1 MARGRATS
9 ADVARIAGVSR
20 TTVSVVLTDRQDI
33 HISPATRRRVLD
45 AAERLDYH
53 AHAPARQLAA
63 GASMTIGLVLR
74 QSSEQVAGDA
84 LLGETLRG
92 VTAAARAAGY
102 RVLVEAL
109 PPGTGGYDE
118 IVRSRQTDGIIVS
131 GPRADDAAL
140 SDLVRDDFPVILQ
153 GSLPRLKVPSVD
165 VDNRAGARAAVELL
179 VRQGHRAIGCIT
191 NAPLA
196 YTAALERLTG
206 YREALEA
213 SSIPFDRERVV
224 EADFDAAS
232 GYRAM
237 LALIDQSPDCSAVF
251 VASDVVA
258 FGAMGALRD
267 RGRRVPAEVS
277 IIAFDDIPLAAY
289 FDPPLTTVHIPA
301 FELGQAAGEAL
312 LDRVVGRPVAARTLL
327 PTELIVR
334 ASAAPPPGTARAGG
348 PTTGHRTEGRAAE

>member
-9 ADVARIAGVSR
+9 ADVAKLAGVSR

-33 HISPATRRRVLD
+33 HISPATRRRVFD

-63 GASMTIGLVLR
+63 GTSLTIGLVLR

-92 VTAAARAAGY
+92 VTAAARAGGY

-109 PPGTGGYDE
+109 PPGTGGYEE

-131 GPRADDAAL
+131 GPRADDVAL
-140 SDLVRDDFPVILQ
+140 SNLARDDFPVILQ
-153 GSLPRLKVPSVD
+153 GWLPRLNLPSVD

-179 VRQGHRAIGCIT
+179 VRQGHRSIGCIT

-196 YTAALERLTG
+196 YTAALERLSG

-213 SSIPFDRERVV
+213 SSIPFDPDRVV
-224 EADFDAAS
+224 EAEFDAAS

-237 LALIDQSPDCSAVF
+237 RTLLDRSPGCTAVF

-267 RGRRVPAEVS
+267 GSRRVPEDVS
-277 IIAFDDIPLAAY
+277 VVAFDDIPLAAY
-289 FDPPLTTVHIPA
+289 FDPPLTTVRIPA
-301 FELGQAAGEAL
+301 FELGQAAGQAL

-327 PTELIVR
+327 PTELVVR
-334 ASAAPPPGTARAGG
+334 ASAAPPPVTARAVGS
-348 PTTGHRTEGRAAE
+348 PTGR

>member
-1 MARGRATS
+1 MARDRATS
-9 ADVARIAGVSR
+9 ADVAKLAGVSR
-20 TTVSVVLTDRQDI
+20 TTVSVVLTDRHDI
-33 HISPATRRRVLD
+33 HISPATRRRVFD

-63 GASMTIGLVLR
+63 GTSLTIGLVLR
-74 QSSEQVAGDA
+74 QSSEQAAGDA

-92 VTAAARAAGY
+92 VTAAARAGGY

-109 PPGTGGYDE
+109 PPGTGGYEE

-140 SDLVRDDFPVILQ
+140 RNLARDDFPVVLQ
-153 GSLPRLKVPSVD
+153 GWLPRLNLPSVD

-179 VRQGHRAIGCIT
+179 VRQGHRTIGCIT

-196 YTAALERLTG
+196 YTAALERLSG

-213 SSIPFDRERVV
+213 SSIPFDPDRVV
-224 EADFDAAS
+224 EAEFDAAS

-237 LALIDQSPDCSAVF
+237 RTLLDRSPGCTAVF

-267 RGRRVPAEVS
+267 GSRRVPEDVS
-277 IIAFDDIPLAAY
+277 VVAFDDIPLAAY
-289 FDPPLTTVHIPA
+289 FDPPLTTVRIPA
-301 FELGQAAGEAL
+301 FELGQAAGQAL

-327 PTELIVR
+327 PTELVVR
-334 ASAAPPPGTARAGG
+334 ASAAPPPGTARAVVYA
-348 PTTGHRTEGRAAE
+348 TGH

>member
-1 MARGRATS
+1 MARDRATS
-9 ADVARIAGVSR
+9 ADVAKLAGVSR
-20 TTVSVVLTDRQDI
+20 TTVSVVLTDRRDI
-33 HISPATRRRVLD
+33 HISPATRRRVFD

-63 GASMTIGLVLR
+63 GASLTIGLVIR

-92 VTAAARAAGY
+92 VTAAARAGGY

-109 PPGTGGYDE
+109 APGAGGYEE

-131 GPRADDAAL
+131 APRADDAAL
-140 SDLVRDDFPVILQ
+140 NDLVRDDFPVILQ
-153 GSLPRLKVPSVD
+153 GSLPGLRVPSVD
-165 VDNRAGARAAVELL
+165 VDNRAGAKAAVELL
-179 VRQGHRAIGCIT
+179 VHQGHRAIGCIT

-213 SSIPFDRERVV
+213 SGIPFDRDRVV
-224 EADFDAAS
+224 EAEFDAAS

-237 LALIDQSPDCSAVF
+237 GALVDRSPDCSAVF

-258 FGAMGALRD
+258 FGAMAALRD
-267 RGRRVPAEVS
+267 RGRRLPGDVS

-289 FDPPLTTVHIPA
+289 FDPPLTTVRIPA

-312 LDRVVGRPVAARTLL
+312 LDRIVGRPVAARTLL
-327 PTELIVR
+327 PTELVVR
-334 ASAAPPPGTARAGG
+334 ASAAPPPGTARAVVYA
-348 PTTGHRTEGRAAE
+348 TGH

>member
-9 ADVARIAGVSR
+9 ADVAKLAGVSR

-33 HISPATRRRVLD
+33 HISPATRRRVFD

-63 GASMTIGLVLR
+63 GASLTIGLVLR

-92 VTAAARAAGY
+92 VTAAARAGGY

-109 PPGTGGYDE
+109 PPGTGGYEE

-140 SDLVRDDFPVILQ
+140 SNLARDDFPVILQ
-153 GSLPRLKVPSVD
+153 GWLPRLNLPSVD

-179 VRQGHRAIGCIT
+179 VRQGHRTISCIT

-196 YTAALERLTG
+196 YTAALERLSG

-213 SSIPFDRERVV
+213 SSIPFDPDRVV
-224 EADFDAAS
+224 EAEFDAAS

-237 LALIDQSPDCSAVF
+237 RTLLDRSPDCTAVF

-267 RGRRVPAEVS
+267 GSRRVPEDVS
-277 IIAFDDIPLAAY
+277 VIAFDDIPLAAY
-289 FDPPLTTVHIPA
+289 FDPPLTTVRIPA
-301 FELGQAAGEAL
+301 FELGQAAGQAL

-327 PTELIVR
+327 PTELVVR
-334 ASAAPPPGTARAGG
+334 ASAAPPPVTARAVGSS
-348 PTTGHRTEGRAAE
+348 TGR

>member
-9 ADVARIAGVSR
+9 ADVAKLAGVSR

-33 HISPATRRRVLD
+33 HISPATRRRVFD

-63 GASMTIGLVLR
+63 GTSLTIGLVLR

-92 VTAAARAAGY
+92 VTAAARAGGY

-109 PPGTGGYDE
+109 PPGTGGYEE

-131 GPRADDAAL
+131 GPRADDVAL
-140 SDLVRDDFPVILQ
+140 SNLARDDFPVILQ
-153 GSLPRLKVPSVD
+153 GWLPRLNLPSVD

-179 VRQGHRAIGCIT
+179 VRQGHRSIGCIT

-196 YTAALERLTG
+196 YTAALERLSG

-213 SSIPFDRERVV
+213 SSIPFDPDRVV
-224 EADFDAAS
+224 EAEFDAAS

-237 LALIDQSPDCSAVF
+237 RTLLDRSPGCTAVF

-267 RGRRVPAEVS
+267 GSRRVPEDVS
-277 IIAFDDIPLAAY
+277 VVAFDDIPLAAY
-289 FDPPLTTVHIPA
+289 FDPPLTTVRIPA
-301 FELGQAAGEAL
+301 FELGQAAGQAL

-327 PTELIVR
+327 PTELVVR
-334 ASAAPPPGTARAGG
+334 ASAAPPPVPARAVGS
-348 PTTGHRTEGRAAE
+348 PTGR